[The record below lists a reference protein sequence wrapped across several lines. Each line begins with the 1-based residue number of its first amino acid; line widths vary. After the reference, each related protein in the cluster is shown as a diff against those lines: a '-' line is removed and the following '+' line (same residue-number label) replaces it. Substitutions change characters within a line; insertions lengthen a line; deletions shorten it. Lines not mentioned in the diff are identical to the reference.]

1 MSGRPELAL
10 VDVAIHATGP
20 GRSVGRK
27 GVCVY
32 RTHDL
37 PVFCSKSMGRRLPAM
52 PFAFYDL
59 ETTGTSPA
67 YDQPLQFAAILA
79 DDDFKPLKRVN
90 MRCRLAPHILPSP
103 GALAITGVQVDRLT
117 DPALP
122 SWFEMMQEIQRL
134 VAAWAPATWTGYN
147 SMSFDENFLRQ
158 SFYQTLQPDVFAT
171 QFNGN
176 TRLDVL
182 QILYAAHSRA
192 PETLA
197 WPVDDAGN
205 AVFRLDALAP
215 ANGFKDHD
223 AHDALG
229 DVEATSHLLQLVR
242 NRAPSLF
249 EDILANRDK
258 THVDRLLASG
268 EPLEFVTRRPGAP
281 PQGLV
286 GCGCGRDAENAN
298 AAAFF
303 DVRVEDPVE
312 CFGLDQ
318 AGLIELLE
326 RLPRVVHRLK
336 INETP
341 MLFNAPAADETVRER
356 CREIAGSPD
365 FSRRVGAALAE
376 HRAQRYPPPGPG
388 ESARVEERIY
398 DGFYGREDKQLLRS
412 LNLAEDWQAR
422 LSVVEQFGDARL
434 QQLGRRAAVLMAPEI
449 MPAAAVAS
457 AARNILARWRGAE
470 EAPHGWT
477 TLATVHAQID
487 RLLQAGRIDDDKAGE
502 LRSFYEGRVRTLEAN
517 QMP

>member
-1 MSGRPELAL
+1 M
-10 VDVAIHATGP
+10 H
-20 GRSVGRK
+20 
-27 GVCVY
+27 

-37 PVFCSKSMGRRLPAM
+37 PVFCSRSMGRRLHAM

-67 YDQPLQFAAILA
+67 YDQPLQFAAILT
-79 DDDFKPLKRVN
+79 DDDLRPLERVN

-103 GALAITGVQVDRLT
+103 GALAITGIQVDQLT

-122 SWFEMMQEIQRL
+122 SWFEMMKEIQDL

-182 QILYAAHSRA
+182 QVLYAAHSRA
-192 PETLA
+192 PESLT

-215 ANGFKDHD
+215 ANGLRDHD

-229 DVEATSHLLQLVR
+229 DVEATRHLLELVR
-242 NRAPSLF
+242 RRAADLF
-249 EDILANRDK
+249 KDILANRDK
-258 THVDRLLASG
+258 THVDELLASG
-268 EPLEFVTRRPGAP
+268 EPLEFVTRPPGAP
-281 PQGLV
+281 PHGIV
-286 GCGCGRDAENAN
+286 GCSCGRDAESAN

-318 AGLIELLE
+318 AGLVDLLE
-326 RLPRVVHRLK
+326 RSPRVVHRLK

-341 MLFNAPAADETVRER
+341 MLFHSRAADGTVRER
-356 CREIAGSPD
+356 CREIADRPD
-365 FSRRVGAALAE
+365 FSRRVGAAMAE
-376 HRAQRYPPPGPG
+376 LMVQRYPPPSPG
-388 ESARVEERIY
+388 ESVRVEERIY

-412 LNLAEDWQAR
+412 LNMADDWQAR

-470 EAPHGWT
+470 ASPRGWA
-477 TLATVHAQID
+477 TLSAVHAQID
-487 RLLQAGRIDDDKAGE
+487 RLLQEGRIDDGRAGE
-502 LRSFYEGRVRTLEAN
+502 IRNFYEARVRTLEAN

>member
-1 MSGRPELAL
+1 
-10 VDVAIHATGP
+10 
-20 GRSVGRK
+20 
-27 GVCVY
+27 
-32 RTHDL
+32 
-37 PVFCSKSMGRRLPAM
+37 M

-67 YDQPLQFAAILA
+67 YDQPLQFAAVLT
-79 DDDFKPLKRVN
+79 DDDLRPLKRVN

-103 GALAITGVQVDRLT
+103 GALAISGVQVDQLT

-134 VAAWAPATWTGYN
+134 VEAWAPATWTGYN

-182 QILYAAHSRA
+182 QILYAVHLRAHES
-192 PETLA
+192 LK
-197 WPVDDAGN
+197 WPVDADGN
-205 AVFRLDALAP
+205 EVFRLDTLAP
-215 ANGFKDHD
+215 ANGFRNHD

-229 DVEATSHLLQLVR
+229 DVEATKHLLQLVR
-242 NRAPSLF
+242 DRAPDLF
-249 EDILANRDK
+249 EEILANRDK

-268 EPLEFVTRRPGAP
+268 EPLEFVTRLSAAP
-281 PQGLV
+281 PRGIV
-286 GCGCGRDAENAN
+286 GCGCGRDSESAN

-303 DVRVEDPVE
+303 DVRVADPIE
-312 CFGLDQ
+312 CFGLDR

-326 RLPRVVHRLK
+326 RSPRVVHRLK
-336 INETP
+336 INESP
-341 MLFNAPAADETVRER
+341 MLLHSRAADGTVRDR
-356 CREIAGSPD
+356 CREIAANPD
-365 FSRRVGAALAE
+365 FSRRVGAAMAE
-376 HRAQRYPPPGPG
+376 LRAQRYPPPGPG

-398 DGFYGREDKQLLRS
+398 DGFYGREDKQLLRG

-477 TLATVHAQID
+477 TLAAVHAQID
-487 RLLQAGRIDDDKAGE
+487 RLLQAGRIDDDKAGD